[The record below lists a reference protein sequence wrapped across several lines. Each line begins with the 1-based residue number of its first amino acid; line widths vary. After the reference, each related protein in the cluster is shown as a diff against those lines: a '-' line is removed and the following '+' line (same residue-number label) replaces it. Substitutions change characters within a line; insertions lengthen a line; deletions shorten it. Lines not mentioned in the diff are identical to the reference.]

1 MWYVW
6 MTVAFWVIGLCV
18 ARLYSA
24 DGEAFQ
30 FITPATMAVLFT
42 SCAIGLSIDAERHE
56 RLDVER
62 QERQRHEKLMLEGLN
77 RVISGIRQLGGRR

>member
-1 MWYVW
+1 MRYAW
-6 MTVAFWVIGLCV
+6 MMVAFWVIGLGV
-18 ARLYSA
+18 AWLGSA

-42 SCAIGLSIDAERHE
+42 SCAIGLSIAA
-56 RLDVER
+56 ER

-77 RVISGIRQLGGRR
+77 RIISGIRQLGGGR